1 VRKADETLRNKLLAL
16 IKAFPGIEPANIPK
30 SQLRFLRPLEQEG
43 KIECLSQGDTHRWYI
58 AGQAPSPIQKEES
71 TQEKSIPDRLYD
83 LFVEQFG
90 EDWRREITL
99 TLRADNLYW
108 LVRLAQWGI
117 DARREHFKS
126 DASTRPA
133 EAAASL
139 ASWSMDLQ
147 NLVDRIKRTFPPKK
161 GGKS

>member
-1 VRKADETLRNKLLAL
+1 MRKADETLRNKLLAL
-16 IKAFPGIEPANIPK
+16 IQAFPGIEPANIPMA
-30 SQLRFLRPLEQEG
+30 QVRFLRPLEKEG
-43 KIECLSQGDTHRWYI
+43 QIECRTEGDQHKWYLK
-58 AGQAPSPIQKEES
+58 GQAPAPVQ
-71 TQEKSIPDRLYD
+71 QEGPPQHKSIPDRLFD
-83 LFVEQFG
+83 LFTEQFG
-90 EDWRREITL
+90 SDWRREITL

-117 DARREHFKS
+117 DARREHFKR

-147 NLVDRIKRTFPPKK
+147 NLVDTIKRTFPPKK
-161 GGKS
+161 GG